1 MIFPSEYIMDKRQDI
16 ATEYATQFFK
26 FVPQSLIDDIN
37 EGTNELVQ
45 EALLAIKKKITAK
58 HLGKVEPNVIEASLQ
73 KVEDK
78 YLLEFDKIFEKLGQW
93 STAHVLRVPGNVLLE
108 EDAVW
113 DTEAPSTIASK
124 LANINVE
131 MEALRSKIKTAIYK
145 KEVLT
150 QSLESV
156 EEICAKQE
164 AKIQADEEL
173 FRQFNVSDWA
183 DMLDF
188 TRQNKASVNSKM
200 ELLEA
205 LTDAEGEE
213 EGRELSLM
221 SKNMKLK
228 IDKNCESFL
237 DKLET
242 MT

>member
-1 MIFPSEYIMDKRQDI
+1 MDKRQDI

-26 FVPQSLIDDIN
+26 FVPQSLIDEIN
-37 EGTNELVQ
+37 EGTNELVKD
-45 EALLAIKKKITAK
+45 ALVAIKKKITAK
-58 HLGKVEPNVIEASLQ
+58 YLGKVDPNVIEASIQ

-78 YLLEFDKIFEKLGQW
+78 YLLEFDKIFEKLGKW
-93 STAHVLRVPGNVLLE
+93 STANVLRVPGNVLLE

-113 DTEAPSTIASK
+113 DIETPSTVASK

-131 MEALRSKIKTAIYK
+131 MEALRGKIKTAIYK

-150 QSLESV
+150 QSLEHI

-173 FRQFNVSDWA
+173 FRQFNVSDWSE
-183 DMLDF
+183 MLDF
-188 TRQNKASVNSKM
+188 TKQNKDSVNSKM
-200 ELLEA
+200 KLLEA
-205 LTDAEGEE
+205 LTDAKGEEGE
-213 EGRELSLM
+213 RELSLL

-228 IDKNCESFL
+228 IDKNCESIL

-242 MT
+242 VT